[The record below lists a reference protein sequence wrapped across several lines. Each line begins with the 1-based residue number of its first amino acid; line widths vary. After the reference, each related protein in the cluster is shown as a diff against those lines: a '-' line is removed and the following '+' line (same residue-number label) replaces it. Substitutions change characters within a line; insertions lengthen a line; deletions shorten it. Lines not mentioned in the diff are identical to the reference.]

1 MEKIFW
7 TPNSVFGQSIGR
19 YEERERHL
27 RMCMAS
33 GNQYVFH
40 WLKRSQ
46 NKELILEKNVLKKLL
61 EIKKPVEHVV
71 YC

>member
-7 TPNSVFGQSIGR
+7 TPNSVFGQTIGK
-19 YEERERHL
+19 YEERERHV
-27 RMCMAS
+27 RMLMAF

-46 NKELILEKNVLKKLL
+46 NKDSHLTKMVLKKWL
-61 EIKKPVEHVV
+61 EIKKVVEHVV

>member
-7 TPNSVFGQSIGR
+7 TPNSVFGQTTGK
-19 YEERERHL
+19 YEEKERHV
-27 RMCMAS
+27 RKCMAS

-46 NKELILEKNVLKKLL
+46 NKEFILEKNGIEK
-61 EIKKPVEHVV
+61 ITWD
-71 YC
+71 

>member
-40 WLKRSQ
+40 WLKSQ